1 MVSPQTVNRFA
12 LHVRNT
18 KAVPP
23 YKLSIPM
30 NHANE
35 RERNTQGTI
44 NYQPRIHKFGITF
57 TPKPSATVAAPSGPN
72 LVFTYQ
78 DTTLL
83 YGPDGKTPCTGLDAD
98 PAGHISYPGFPP
110 LPGATFLG
118 DGWGNG
124 DTIQRAITIDGEGL
138 ALGNDGTF
146 WISDEYG
153 PYVYQFK
160 PNGKMITA
168 IRPVDASTFSL
179 LTHLLR

>member
-1 MVSPQTVNRFA
+1 V
-12 LHVRNT
+12 
-18 KAVPP
+18 
-23 YKLSIPM
+23 
-30 NHANE
+30 
-35 RERNTQGTI
+35 
-44 NYQPRIHKFGITF
+44 
-57 TPKPSATVAAPSGPN
+57 
-72 LVFTYQ
+72 

-98 PAGHISYPGFPP
+98 PTGHISYPGFPP

-124 DTIQRAITIDGEGL
+124 NTIQRAITIDGEGL

-168 IRPVDASTFSL
+168 IRPVDASKFSL
-179 LTHLLR
+179 LTYLLC